1 MSESV
6 LSSAR
11 AALDSVFDDT
21 FLRYTRR
28 AMYGGLGLPDNGV
41 PSVPNGAQSVPN
53 GDTSVPN
60 GVKEGLGAIL
70 ERGYA
75 APMRSV
81 WEKGVSGSQTISST
95 KLYEEAL
102 REGIGQTAYVIGSP
116 DISPR
121 VPVVIIGVLSNP
133 PQVVVTVPD
142 VKEAKILPV
151 ATTLS
156 WQRDPLRTVLTQWT
170 LTVPDLKQSTA
181 ASASV
186 VASVQV
192 VPAQSSPYALVPSS
206 GTGTKTLTVQGD
218 TGDASGITGLRYV
231 PSTFGELI
239 PNIGQQPLTGGPSY
253 WPYLSPADW
262 LPQQFD
268 SVGKLSQEEVAA
280 AMEALLQKSA
290 TKEKQR
296 ESLYDWLMRQSGAA
310 AAPAKKEPEKEEK
323 SVPLPGKKAIRRLI
337 E

>member
-1 MSESV
+1 MSGSF

-81 WEKGVSGSQTISST
+81 WEKDVSGLQTISST

-121 VPVVIIGVLSNP
+121 
-133 PQVVVTVPD
+133 
-142 VKEAKILPV
+142 
-151 ATTLS
+151 
-156 WQRDPLRTVLTQWT
+156 LT
-170 LTVPDLKQSTA
+170 
-181 ASASV
+181 
-186 VASVQV
+186 
-192 VPAQSSPYALVPSS
+192 
-206 GTGTKTLTVQGD
+206 
-218 TGDASGITGLRYV
+218 R
-231 PSTFGELI
+231 
-239 PNIGQQPLTGGPSY
+239 PLTPIARRATS
-253 WPYLSPADW
+253 LSTSPRASIDFIAIQK
-262 LPQQFD
+262 LPPPPRPI
-268 SVGKLSQEEVAA
+268 SC
-280 AMEALLQKSA
+280 
-290 TKEKQR
+290 
-296 ESLYDWLMRQSGAA
+296 
-310 AAPAKKEPEKEEK
+310 
-323 SVPLPGKKAIRRLI
+323 PLAVV
-337 E
+337 